1 MRVLIVG
8 GDGMLGHQLLR
19 RLGVQHEVRVTLR
32 KSLHEYPGGV
42 FSPANATGG
51 VDVRDADALRDAL
64 AGFRPEAVVNAAG
77 FVKQRD
83 QASAAAVEAIELNAL
98 FPHRLAALCGKVN
111 AYLIHFSTD
120 CVFSGR
126 KGAYT
131 EDDIPDATDLYG
143 RSKLLGEVAAPGCI
157 TLRTSMIGK
166 ELSRMTG
173 LLEWFLA
180 QKGSA
185 PGYRRAIF
193 SGLTTLEQA
202 RVVELVLRQTPR
214 KSGLY
219 HVSGAAISKFDL
231 LCIVARQFGLA
242 TQVVPDDS
250 FVVDRSL
257 DSSRFR
263 EAFSYRPPSWEEMIA
278 ELASLARGSGT

>member
-19 RLGVQHEVRVTLR
+19 CLGIRHEARATLR
-32 KSLHEYPGGV
+32 KSLDQYPGAV

-51 VDVRDADALRDAL
+51 VDVRDADALRRAL
-64 AGFRPEAVVNAAG
+64 AEFRPEAVVNAAG
-77 FVKQRD
+77 IVKQRD
-83 QASAAAVEAIELNAL
+83 QASAAVECIEVNAL
-98 FPHRLAALCGKVN
+98 FPHRLAALCREVS

-143 RSKLLGEVAAPGCI
+143 RSKLLGEVAGPGCI
-157 TLRTSMIGK
+157 TLRTSMVGT

-180 QKGSA
+180 QKGSV
-185 PGYRRAIF
+185 PGYRRALF

-202 RVVELVLRQTPR
+202 RVVERVLRQTPR
-214 KSGLY
+214 QSGVY
-219 HVSGAAISKFDL
+219 HVSGAAIAKFDL
-231 LCIVARQFGLA
+231 LRIIARQFGLA

-250 FVVDRSL
+250 VVVDRSL

-263 EAFSYRPPSWEEMIA
+263 EAFSYSAPSWEEMIA
-278 ELASLARGSGT
+278 ELASLARGSRT